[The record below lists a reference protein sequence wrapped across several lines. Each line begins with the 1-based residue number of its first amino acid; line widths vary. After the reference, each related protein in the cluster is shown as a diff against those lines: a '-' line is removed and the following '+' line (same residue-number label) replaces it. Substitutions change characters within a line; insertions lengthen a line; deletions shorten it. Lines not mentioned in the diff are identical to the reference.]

1 MPRILHGSFDERALR
16 IRVYDV
22 RITPLGDYA
31 HIWRVPISVRS
42 TTTNAVLL
50 VRRPN
55 GRGTAGCAW
64 RSAPTAA

>member
-16 IRVYDV
+16 IRVYDE

-42 TTTNAVLL
+42 TTTMLCSWSDA
-50 VRRPN
+50 RMD
-55 GRGTAGCAW
+55 GG
-64 RSAPTAA
+64 

>member
-31 HIWRVPISVRS
+31 HIWRATDLREVDHHD
-42 TTTNAVLL
+42 AVLL

-55 GRGTAGCAW
+55 GRGTAGCAG
-64 RSAPTAA
+64 RSAPTVA